1 MGRGRRAI
9 PKKKRI
15 ELYEE
20 YDHRCAYCGC
30 LMAYE
35 DMQVDHVESI
45 YLHTDVKN
53 DRTDEELNDEGNL
66 LPACRQCNYYK
77 STMPI
82 EKFRDQIRI
91 SLIDNLKKSFNFKLA
106 VKYGMVIENYHDIEF
121 YFEKKMKA
129 SGNALNEN

>member
-1 MGRGRRAI
+1 MERRRRKAI

-20 YDHRCAYCGC
+20 YNHRCAYCGC
-30 LMAYE
+30 AMTYE

-82 EKFRDQIRI
+82 EKFRDQIRT
-91 SLIDNLKKSFNFKLA
+91 SLIDNLKKALILNWRLSMGWLLKIITTSNFILRKR
-106 VKYGMVIENYHDIEF
+106 
-121 YFEKKMKA
+121 
-129 SGNALNEN
+129 

>member
-82 EKFRDQIRI
+82 EKFRDQIRT
-91 SLIDNLKKSFNFKLA
+91 SLIDNLKKALILNWRLSMGWLLKIITTSNFILRKR
-106 VKYGMVIENYHDIEF
+106 
-121 YFEKKMKA
+121 
-129 SGNALNEN
+129 